1 LNKIKLKNIMEGC
14 TKQTPTNI
22 RKKIP
27 QPYLK
32 AFEKKHK
39 WRVLLKVFEKKHK
52 WGVLV
57 KLKFTKFFFQIIKNC
72 EPLNLIFSILVIK
85 IYVN

>member
-1 LNKIKLKNIMEGC
+1 MNKIKLKNIMEGC
-14 TKQTPTNI
+14 TKKTPTNI

-27 QPYLK
+27 QPY
-32 AFEKKHK
+32 
-39 WRVLLKVFEKKHK
+39 LKVFEKKHK

>member
-1 LNKIKLKNIMEGC
+1 LKVFE
-14 TKQTPTNI
+14 
-22 RKKIP
+22 KKHKWRVL
-27 QPYLK
+27 LK
-32 AFEKKHK
+32 VFEKKHK

-72 EPLNLIFSILVIK
+72 EPLNTIFSNIG
-85 IYVN
+85 Y